1 MYRPGQAL
9 KRAPQA
15 RISQA
20 KMQKL
25 AEEKELRLR
34 KEKHGKQD
42 GSRTSSI
49 TATTTSRQ
57 RITSR
62 EDARKEKKRPK
73 ELLRIRLT
81 QMLTCFAVRQA
92 RALHEHKIVMLEK
105 RVLEGL
111 DQFCNQAG
119 TKNYDQCKKV
129 LEEYDLE
136 NVRNEKGQIQIDR
149 EIKSKVRGKL
159 HNAYEEQYRKKR
171 VEIKKRFDNR
181 GRKA

>member
-25 AEEKELRLR
+25 AEEKERLR

-62 EDARKEKKRPK
+62 EDASKEKKPK

-119 TKNYDQCKKV
+119 TKNYDQCQKI
-129 LEEYDLE
+129 LEEYGLE
-136 NVRNEKGQIQIDR
+136 NVKKEEGQIQIDR

-159 HNAYEEQYRKKR
+159 QNVYEDQYRKKR

>member
-62 EDARKEKKRPK
+62 EDARKEKN
-73 ELLRIRLT
+73 L
-81 QMLTCFAVRQA
+81 
-92 RALHEHKIVMLEK
+92 
-105 RVLEGL
+105 
-111 DQFCNQAG
+111 
-119 TKNYDQCKKV
+119 KNY
-129 LEEYDLE
+129 
-136 NVRNEKGQIQIDR
+136 
-149 EIKSKVRGKL
+149 
-159 HNAYEEQYRKKR
+159 
-171 VEIKKRFDNR
+171 
-181 GRKA
+181 